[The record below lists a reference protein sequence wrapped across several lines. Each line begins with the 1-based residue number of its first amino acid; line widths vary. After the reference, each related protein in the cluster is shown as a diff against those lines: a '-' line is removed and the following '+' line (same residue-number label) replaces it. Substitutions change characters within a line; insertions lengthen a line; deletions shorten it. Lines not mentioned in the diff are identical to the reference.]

1 MNCRK
6 QYYWCSLRG
15 KLDGVAVYS
24 LVRSRFC
31 RNQHPAADYCGNLLG
46 SRGIG
51 AGSSPI
57 GCEGLV
63 KASKVQDSSLLH
75 SHADNFVG
83 YSNDK
88 WIMKWSILFLRHSRF
103 APKWR
108 KRVSQ
113 TLGSTLGLVVRMQL
127 VTLAKGWRETEMPGL
142 QHIRTY

>member
-6 QYYWCSLRG
+6 QYSWCSLRG
-15 KLDGVAVYS
+15 KLAGVAVYS
-24 LVRSRFC
+24 LVRS
-31 RNQHPAADYCGNLLG
+31 HSAADYCGNLLG

-57 GCEGLV
+57 GCDGLV
-63 KASKVQDSSLLH
+63 KASKVQDGSLLL
-75 SHADNFVG
+75 SNADNFVG
-83 YSNDK
+83 YSYDK
-88 WIMKWSILFLRHSRF
+88 WIMKSSILFLRHSRF

-127 VTLAKGWRETEMPGL
+127 VTLAKG
-142 QHIRTY
+142 